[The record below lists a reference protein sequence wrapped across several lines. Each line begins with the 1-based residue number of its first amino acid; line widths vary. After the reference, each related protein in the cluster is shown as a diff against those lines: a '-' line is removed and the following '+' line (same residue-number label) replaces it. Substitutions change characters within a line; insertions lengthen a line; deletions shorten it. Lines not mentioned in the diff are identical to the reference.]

1 MARRT
6 AEEAAETRERL
17 LDAAQE
23 VFVEKGVSRSTL
35 EDIARRAGCT
45 RGAVYWH
52 FENKLSLLTALLDRT
67 ELPLFDDFERAMV
80 AGAAD
85 PVGAL
90 RGMCDQVVQD
100 LLANRKSRMNMQ
112 IVFHRCE
119 FTGDTAPLVERHQ
132 QRVRWF
138 LDVGERAFLAAR
150 EQGQIRADLCPRFC
164 ALMLHTMMAG
174 LLRDWLFMPERID
187 LEPVARAMVD
197 CLLHGFGAS
206 GSVQANDMGA
216 LPGCGAVES
225 FRPEAQGRSQTVGPT
240 KCKVRVNP

>member
-1 MARRT
+1 VPAPTSDIRQMARRT
-6 AEEAAETRERL
+6 AEEAAQTRESL

-52 FENKLSLLTALLDRT
+52 FDNKLALLSALLDRT
-67 ELPLFDDFERAMV
+67 ELALFDDFERMMQ
-80 AGAAD
+80 GAADD

-90 RGMCDQVVQD
+90 RNMCAHAVDDVMR
-100 LLANRKSRMNMQ
+100 NPRSRKTMQ

-119 FTGDTAPLVERHQ
+119 FTGDTAALVERHQ

-138 LDVGERAFLAAR
+138 LDVGERAFIAAR
-150 EQGQIRADLCPRFC
+150 ERGQIRADLCPRFC

-174 LLRDWLFMPERID
+174 LLRDWLFMPDQID
-187 LEPVARAMVD
+187 LAPVARAMVD
-197 CLLHGFGAS
+197 CLLQGFGDTL
-206 GSVQANDMGA
+206 GPREQDMRA
-216 LPGCGAVES
+216 LPGCPA
-225 FRPEAQGRSQTVGPT
+225 AA
-240 KCKVRVNP
+240 